1 MRGTLSTALL
11 IVALCFGLTE
21 RSAAQPGQ
29 IYSYTIATE
38 VGQYPYGD
46 GGPATA
52 ALLALPRKIAIDSKG
67 AIYIA
72 DAANHK
78 VRKIVSG
85 QITTLAG
92 TGVRGFSGDGSAA
105 VNAQLTG
112 PSGLAIDSAGNVY
125 IYDTGN
131 EVIRK
136 VDANGI
142 ISTFAGTPG
151 VSGSG
156 GDGGPATQAKLSLN
170 PVGGLAVDSTGDVYI
185 SDTRNSVVRKVTV
198 STGIISTIAG
208 VIGQP
213 GNSGDGGQATAARLN
228 FPAGLA
234 FDPKE
239 HLFIADAHNRNI
251 RRLAHNGT
259 ISTVAGTGQ
268 KGATGDGGPAAAATF
283 NLPQDIAFDPQG
295 NLYIADTTNNKIRMV
310 SLATL
315 NISTLAGSGAPGYSG
330 DGGPATAAQ
339 LDTPT
344 GVAVDSSGTVYIVD
358 SFNNRVRTVRAGTI
372 NEFAGADHAQGDG
385 GKATAALLYF
395 PQSFAWDATGNLYIA
410 DTQNNKIRKVTP
422 DGKISTVAG
431 TGAFQDSG
439 DGGPAIAAGVNQP
452 EAVVVDSSGNLL
464 ISTFSQVRKVDRQ
477 GNISTVAGSAA
488 TQDFTGDGGPATAA
502 TLNFPIGMA
511 LDAAGNLYIADTNNH
526 RIRKVSG
533 GIISTVAGSGPVCGF
548 PCNDGS
554 FSGDGGPATSANL
567 NYPFDVAFDGS
578 GNMLIADTFNNRIRQ
593 VDAKGNISTLAG
605 SSTTG
610 GYAGDLGPATSA
622 LLSLP
627 SGVRTDSAGNLYFTD
642 AANFVVRVVDLFGV
656 ISTIAGNGKP
666 GFSGDGGPAI
676 SAELNNPEGIAVD
689 ASGKVWFAD
698 TNNHRI
704 RQLTPAGPLVP
715 SAKSVVNAASFLPG
729 GLVPGGMATLF
740 GSNLTSATGIN
751 LAGSIPLATEL
762 LNSAVKFNN
771 KTSAPIF
778 AVDNVN
784 GQQQINFQVPWELAG
799 QNSAIL
805 QVVNNGAL
813 SPPVKVP
820 VLTAQPGVFAYY
832 VGQSAFA
839 VVLHANFQL
848 ADSGHPVTAG
858 ETVLIYCTNLG
869 AVSPAIQDGAA
880 GTGKELTVAQPT
892 ATIGG
897 VSAPVAFSGLAP
909 DFVGL
914 YQVNVV
920 VPTGLTS
927 GNQLLVL
934 TIIGA
939 SSQPVLLPVK

>member
-1 MRGTLSTALL
+1 MKGSFSAAFL

-21 RSAAQPGQ
+21 RSVAQLGQ
-29 IYSYTIATE
+29 IYSYTMATE

-52 ALLALPRKIAIDSKG
+52 ALLALPRKMAIDSKG
-67 AIYIA
+67 VIYIA

-78 VRKIVSG
+78 IRKIVSG

-92 TGVRGFSGDGSAA
+92 TGIRGFSGDGSAA

-112 PSGLAIDSAGNVY
+112 PSSVAIDSAGNVY

-151 VSGSG
+151 VSGAS
-156 GDGGPATQAKLSLN
+156 GDGGPATHAQLN
-170 PVGGLAVDSTGDVYI
+170 LNSVGGLAVDSAGDVYI
-185 SDTRNSVVRKVTV
+185 SDTFNSVVRKVTV
-198 STGIISTIAG
+198 STGTINTIAG
-208 VIGQP
+208 MIGKL
-213 GNSGDGGQATAARLN
+213 GNSGDGGQATAASLK

-234 FDPKE
+234 FDPKQ
-239 HLFIADAHNRNI
+239 HLFIADAHNFNI
-251 RRLAHNGT
+251 RRVAHDGT
-259 ISTVAGTGQ
+259 ISTVVGTGQ
-268 KGATGDGGPAAAATF
+268 PGATGDGAPAAAATLNF
-283 NLPQDIAFDPQG
+283 PHDIAFDAQG
-295 NLYIADTTNNKIRMV
+295 NLYIADTNNHKIRMV

-315 NISTLAGSGAPGYSG
+315 NISTLAGSGTQGYSG

-339 LDTPT
+339 LNFPT
-344 GVAVDSSGTVYIVD
+344 GVALDSSGTVFIVD
-358 SFNNRVRTVRAGTI
+358 SNNNRVRTVHAGTI

-395 PQSFAWDATGNLYIA
+395 PESFAWDTAGNLYIA

-439 DGGPAIAAGVNQP
+439 DGGPAIAAGVDQP
-452 EAVVVDSSGNLL
+452 ETVVVDSSGNLF
-464 ISTFSQVRKVDRQ
+464 ISTYSQVRKVDNH
-477 GNISTVAGSAA
+477 GNISTVAGSPGV
-488 TQDFTGDGGPATAA
+488 QGFSGDGSPAAA
-502 TLNFPIGMA
+502 ALLNLPLGMA
-511 LDAAGNLYIADTNNH
+511 LDAADNLYIADSNNH

-533 GIISTVAGSGPVCGF
+533 GTISTVAGSGPVCTH
-548 PCNDGS
+548 PCNPGS
-554 FSGDGGPATSANL
+554 FGGDGGPATAANL
-567 NYPFDVAFDGS
+567 AFPYDVAFDGA
-578 GNMLIADTFNNRIRQ
+578 GNMIIADTFNNRIRQ
-593 VDAKGNISTLAG
+593 VDGQGNISTLAG
-605 SSTTG
+605 SSATRG
-610 GYAGDLGPATSA
+610 FRGDLGPATSA
-622 LLSLP
+622 LLAYPQGL
-627 SGVRTDSAGNLYFTD
+627 RTDSAGNLYFTD
-642 AANFVVRVVDLFGV
+642 AGNFVVRMVDLFGV
-656 ISTIAGNGKP
+656 ISTIAGNGTR
-666 GFSGDGGPAI
+666 GFSGDGGPAT
-676 SAELNNPEGIAVD
+676 SAEINVAGGIAVD
-689 ASGKVWFAD
+689 ANGKVWFAD

-704 RQLTPAGPLVP
+704 RQLTPSGPLVP
-715 SAKSVVNAASFLPG
+715 SAKAVVNAASFLPG

-740 GSNLTSATGIN
+740 GSGLTTAKGIN
-751 LAGSIPLATEL
+751 LAGSIPLASDL
-762 LNSAVKFNN
+762 LNSSIKFNN
-771 KTSAPIF
+771 KTAAPIF

-805 QVVNNGAL
+805 QVVNNGAV

-820 VLTAQPGVFAYY
+820 VLAAQPGVFAYY
-832 VGQSAFA
+832 VGQNAFA

-848 ADSGHPVTAG
+848 ADSGHPAAAG

-869 AVSPAIQDGAA
+869 SVSPAIPDGMA

-897 VSAPVAFSGLAP
+897 VAATVAFSGLAP
-909 DFVGL
+909 GFVGL
-914 YQVNVV
+914 YQVNAAI
-920 VPTGLTS
+920 PTGLPS
-927 GNQLLVL
+927 GNQPLVL
-934 TIIGA
+934 TIGGA
-939 SSQPVLLPVK
+939 SSPAVLLPVK

>member
-1 MRGTLSTALL
+1 M
-11 IVALCFGLTE
+11 VALCFSLAD
-21 RSAAQPGQ
+21 RSAAQLGQ

-52 ALLALPRKIAIDSKG
+52 ALLAFPRKIAIDSKG

-72 DAANHK
+72 DAFNHK
-78 VRKIVSG
+78 VRKVVAG
-85 QITTLAG
+85 QITTFAG
-92 TGVRGFSGDGSAA
+92 TGFKGFSGDGSAA
-105 VNAQLTG
+105 VNAQLAY
-112 PSGLAIDSAGNVY
+112 PAGLASDSAGNVY

-131 EVIRK
+131 NVIRK

-151 VSGSG
+151 AGGSS
-156 GDGGPATQAKLSLN
+156 GDGGPATHAHLFLQAF
-170 PVGGLAVDSTGDVYI
+170 GGLAVDSTGDVYI
-185 SDTRNSVVRKVTV
+185 SDTKNSVVRKVTV
-198 STGIISTIAG
+198 STGIINTIAG

-213 GNSGDGGQATAARLN
+213 GNSGDGGPATNARLK
-228 FPAGLA
+228 FPAGLT
-234 FDPKE
+234 FDAKG
-239 HLFIADAHNRNI
+239 HLLIADAHNCNI
-251 RRLAHNGT
+251 RRLAHDGT
-259 ISTVAGTGQ
+259 ISTVVGTGQ
-268 KGATGDGGPAAAATF
+268 KGATGDGGPAAAATL
-283 NLPQDIAFDPQG
+283 NAPHDIAFGQG
-295 NLYIADTTNNKIRMV
+295 SLYIADTDNHKIRMV
-310 SLATL
+310 SSATL
-315 NISTLAGSGAPGYSG
+315 NISTLAGSGTPGYSG

-339 LDTPT
+339 LDFPT

-358 SFNNRVRTVRAGTI
+358 NFNNRVRTVQAGTI
-372 NEFAGADHAQGDG
+372 HEFAGADHAQGDG
-385 GKATAALLYF
+385 GKATGALLYF
-395 PQSFAWDATGNLYIA
+395 PQSFAWDASGNLYIA
-410 DTQNNKIRKVTP
+410 DTGNNKIRKVTP

-452 EAVVVDSSGNLL
+452 EAVIVDSSGNLL
-464 ISTFSQVRKVDRQ
+464 ISTFSQVRKVDSQ
-477 GNISTVAGSAA
+477 GNISTVAGSAVA
-488 TQDFTGDGGPATAA
+488 QDFTGDGGPATAA

-511 LDAAGNLYIADTNNH
+511 LDAAGNLYIADSNNH

-533 GIISTVAGSGPVCGF
+533 GIISTVAGSGPVCGS

-554 FSGDGGPATSANL
+554 FSGDGGLATSANL

-593 VDAKGNISTLAG
+593 VDDQGNISTLAG

-656 ISTIAGNGKP
+656 ISTIAGNGRR

-676 SAELNNPEGIAVD
+676 SAELNAPEGIAVD
-689 ASGKVWFAD
+689 ASGNVWFAD

-704 RQLTPAGPLVP
+704 RQLTPSGPLVP
-715 SAKSVVNAASFLPG
+715 SSKSVVNAASFLPG

-751 LAGSIPLATEL
+751 LAGSIPLATQL
-762 LNSAVKFNN
+762 LNSSVKFDNQ
-771 KTSAPIF
+771 TSAPIF

-813 SPPVKVP
+813 SPPIKVP
-820 VLTAQPGVFAYY
+820 VVAAQPGIFAYY
-832 VGQSAFA
+832 VGQNAFA

-848 ADSGHPVTAG
+848 ADSGHPVTGG

-869 AVSPAIQDGAA
+869 AVSPAIPDGAA
-880 GTGKELTVAQPT
+880 GTGKELTVAQPA

-897 VSAPVAFSGLAP
+897 AAAPVSFSGLAP
-909 DFVGL
+909 GFVGL
-914 YQVNVV
+914 YQVNVL
-920 VPTGLTS
+920 VPTGLSS
-927 GNQLLVL
+927 GNQPLAL
-934 TIIGA
+934 TIGGA
-939 SSQPVLLPVK
+939 TSQPVLLPVK